1 MPLGQLNY
9 GEKASFYRWELLEEL
24 QLASKILLAL
34 AGWSLSRTFEL
45 STIQAVHEDK
55 VQKLERVV
63 EKLED
68 KMDRMMDSDEEIMEQ
83 HKKLFEALDSNQ
95 PSTGYSYN

>member
-1 MPLGQLNY
+1 MI
-9 GEKASFYRWELLEEL
+9 EKLMTLLVG
-24 QLASKILLAL
+24 ILLAL

-55 VQKLERVV
+55 VHTLQQQVL
-63 EKLED
+63 KLED
-68 KMDRMMDSDEEIMEQ
+68 QVDGMMDKDKEIIEQ
-83 HKKLFEALDSNQ
+83 HKKLFEVLENQ

>member
-1 MPLGQLNY
+1 MTMLVG
-9 GEKASFYRWELLEEL
+9 
-24 QLASKILLAL
+24 ILLAL
-34 AGWSLSRTFEL
+34 AGWSLTRTFEL
-45 STIQAVHEDK
+45 STQQAVVLDK
-55 VQKLERVV
+55 VDKLERHV

-83 HKKLFEALDSNQ
+83 HKKLFEALESNQ